1 MVVFFFKQKTSYEMR
16 ISDWSSDVCS
26 SDLIAEHRLARESRH
41 DVADDAEG
49 RQDHDVDL
57 GVPEEPEQVLEQNR
71 VAAAGRIEERSA
83 EIAVGEQH
91 GDGAAEP
98 RSEERRGGKGC
109 VSTCRSRW
117 SPVN

>member
-1 MVVFFFKQKTSYEMR
+1 MR

-26 SDLIAEHRLARESRH
+26 SDLGHAEIAEHRLARESRH

-71 VAAAGRIEERSA
+71 VAAAGRVEERSA
-83 EIAVGEQH
+83 EIEVGEQPVRKSVV
-91 GDGAAEP
+91 E
-98 RSEERRGGKGC
+98 GKGGARR
-109 VSTCRSRW
+109 VDL
-117 SPVN
+117 VG